1 MKWNL
6 DMSNKMLASKQA
18 SKQASK
24 YNSIIYNGRAA
35 GPDEESPCVA
45 SAEALA
51 TQGLFGMCLS
61 ENYQ

>member
-6 DMSNKMLASKQA
+6 EMSNKMLASKQA

-24 YNSIIYNGRAA
+24 LDSIIYNGRAA

-51 TQGLFGMCLS
+51 TQGLFCMCLS
-61 ENYQ
+61 ENY